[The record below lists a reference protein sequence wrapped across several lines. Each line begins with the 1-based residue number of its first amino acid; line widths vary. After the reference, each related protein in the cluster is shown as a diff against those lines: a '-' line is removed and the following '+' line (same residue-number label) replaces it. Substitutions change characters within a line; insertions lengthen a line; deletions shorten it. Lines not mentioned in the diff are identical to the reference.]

1 MAYTSLEPEMKYF
14 VMEGIGYIAYIDFKH
29 WLWARQERKV
39 VLADPIC
46 AHENFADILTA
57 FTNKFTNVIF
67 VQASREFAKILDS
80 AGFQTNVFGVET
92 EISIKD
98 FSLSGKKRAKLRQW
112 QNKCKREGVNIIEQK
127 IDDIDDLQVVKQI
140 SDDWLKNKGGS
151 EYSFLVRPLRF
162 IVEKDVRYFWA
173 YQDNKLIGFATFDP
187 IYKNDKVVAYY
198 HNIDRLIEGA
208 PHGTSASIVLNALE
222 QFKFEGIEILNLGM
236 SPLCLPRGLKQ
247 EFNYNKFT
255 RKAFWYAFEKLN
267 FIYPF
272 KGNSTH
278 KKKFNGCVKTVYI
291 SGTNG
296 TGLKEVFAMVKA
308 NGMI

>member
-80 AGFQTNVFGVET
+80 AGFQINVFGVET